1 MIPKQILDDRA
12 IRVLLIACDEADH
25 ALVTRLSDDFEYS
38 NHTVDWASSYDSGL
52 EAISAEDHDIYL
64 VDSDLGDQTG
74 LELIAATRSDDQPA
88 PFVLLTQA
96 ANHDMDIEALD
107 LGTADFI
114 VKDRLDA
121 DRLER
126 SIRHALVHIQ
136 NRYELVAAKD
146 EADAA
151 TTAKTKF
158 LANVSHDI
166 RTPLNAI
173 IGMTEIVL
181 RDDLHPN
188 QREALETVLV
198 ASESLMDLADRLV
211 NVAGIES
218 GKIDLDPAPFNVRD
232 CIADVVRIFGLRA
245 EQQNIEVSVDVPL
258 TVPDL
263 VVGDGPRLQQV
274 LIDLLSNAVKFTER
288 GHISIR
294 VDDLIPDDDGAM
306 LCIEIEDTGAGI
318 PADLQSSLF
327 DLSEKATTSSK
338 GASGLGIVSKIVT
351 AMGGEVSLESKLGKG
366 STFTFTV
373 RVEPADQTA
382 GEPADGQQPVILV
395 MASSPDDRRN
405 LETDLASGG
414 FDPLMVGDIGAA
426 ANAAA
431 AAGQSESSLDAIVLD
446 TAYKPFEMAQSLNE
460 LAGGNTPVTLMVPA
474 GREGDERRCRE
485 AGVRG
490 YVEKPADH
498 GVLVDVVKATITAT
512 KAGGVDT
519 VVTADTLGASRP
531 TMNILVV
538 DDVETNLI
546 LTVRMLTERGHH
558 AVAVRNGVEA
568 IDVFEQSRFD
578 AVLMDLQMPGL
589 DGFDTTAAMRAE
601 EVLRGIA
608 RTPIVALTGHT
619 TAEERENCIAAGM
632 DGFLS
637 KPVRPDALFAAVE
650 QFAVLV
656 TAAA

>member
-166 RTPLNAI
+166 RTPLSAI

-245 EQQNIEVSVDVPL
+245 EQQNIEISVDVPL

-318 PADLQSSLF
+318 PSDLQSSLF

-498 GVLVDVVKATITAT
+498 GVLVDVVKATIAAT